1 MSSALS
7 IAVGGINQAINRA
20 AQATNTIVNAS
31 STSGNVDGSLVA
43 LKIASTA
50 VATNAAVIKTE
61 HKMQKAL
68 LDILV

>member
-1 MSSALS
+1 MSGALS
-7 IAVGGINQAINRA
+7 IAVGGIKQAINRA
-20 AQATNTIVNAS
+20 SQAENTIVNAS
-31 STSGNVDGSLVA
+31 STGGNVDGSLVA
-43 LKIASTA
+43 LKIASTD